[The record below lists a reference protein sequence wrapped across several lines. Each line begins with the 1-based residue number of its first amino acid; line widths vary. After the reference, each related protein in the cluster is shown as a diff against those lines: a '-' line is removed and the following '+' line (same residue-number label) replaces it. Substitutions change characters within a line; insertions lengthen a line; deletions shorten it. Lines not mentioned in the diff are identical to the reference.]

1 MKFSGIYETKGVKN
15 IAINRFI
22 NEGIDKTSWVAEHV
36 FQFNGIMKL
45 MGILMRSAFPKQTK
59 KYMIS
64 FKNFAEED

>member
-1 MKFSGIYETKGVKN
+1 MLAVIHLDISRYE
-15 IAINRFI
+15 
-22 NEGIDKTSWVAEHV
+22 